1 MIPPG
6 ADSAASAPTPDHG
19 ESSLPRGPALP
30 PPAANRV
37 RVSAPAGTM
46 LNLPRKL
53 NPDAADTF
61 YVRSLIRSQFRLAIS
76 VALGFLLLLI
86 GLAIIGTTWPQIHQI
101 RLATIPLPWWLLGVG
116 VYPMILLS
124 AFLFNRAAAR
134 NEDQYRSIVDQ

>member
-1 MIPPG
+1 MSSPA
-6 ADSAASAPTPDHG
+6 ADSAPSAQEPGRQQHP
-19 ESSLPRGPALP
+19 LPAGDPLP
-30 PPAANRV
+30 PPAPNRV
-37 RVSAPAGTM
+37 RVSAPAGSM
-46 LNLPRKL
+46 LNIPRKL
-53 NPDAADTF
+53 NPDAADAF

-86 GLAIIGTTWPQIHQI
+86 GLAVIGAAWPQIQEI

-134 NEDQYRSIVDQ
+134 NEQQYRSIVEQ

>member
-1 MIPPG
+1 MISPE
-6 ADSAASAPTPDHG
+6 ADSALPDK
-19 ESSLPRGPALP
+19 EPQAEEKPLRTADALP

-37 RVSAPAGTM
+37 RVSAPAGSM
-46 LNLPRKL
+46 LNIPRRIT
-53 NPDAADTF
+53 PDAADTF

-86 GLAIIGTTWPQIHQI
+86 GLAIIGAAWPQIQEI

-134 NEDQYRSIVDQ
+134 NEEQYRSIVEQ

>member
-1 MIPPG
+1 MISPE
-6 ADSAASAPTPDHG
+6 ADAAQPDEEPDG
-19 ESSLPRGPALP
+19 EKASFLAAEALP

-37 RVSAPAGTM
+37 RVSAPAGSM
-46 LNLPRKL
+46 LNIPRKI

-76 VALGFLLLLI
+76 VALGFLLLLV
-86 GLAIIGTTWPQIHQI
+86 GLAVIGATWPQIQEI

-134 NEDQYRSIVDQ
+134 NEEQYRSIVEQ

>member
-1 MIPPG
+1 MISPE
-6 ADSAASAPTPDHG
+6 AAQPDEEPDG
-19 ESSLPRGPALP
+19 EKASFLAAEALP
-30 PPAANRV
+30 PPVANRV
-37 RVSAPAGTM
+37 RVSAPAGSM
-46 LNLPRKL
+46 LNIPRKI

-76 VALGFLLLLI
+76 VALGFLLLLV
-86 GLAIIGTTWPQIHQI
+86 GLAVIGATWPQIQEI

-134 NEDQYRSIVDQ
+134 NEEQYRSIVEQ